1 MVQPDVEILACHGWG
16 LQPSFWDSLSSR
28 LPEQV
33 DFTGLNRGYYGK
45 PVERSFEQGAHKKM
59 LMTHSFGL
67 FWCPEELL
75 EEADHLIIFSGFLHF
90 HPGDPDSEKRSRMT
104 VRQMMGR
111 FIEKPDEVL
120 HKFYENLFSPGEC
133 ALTPPVSV
141 DHELLLDDLNR
152 IQHDRISIERF
163 RSIPAFTIFHGGEDA
178 IVPKDLGR
186 DLYQRLAGRSRY
198 YEVKQ
203 AGHALPFTHS
213 RICMN
218 FLKPIIRAEF

>member
-1 MVQPDVEILACHGWG
+1 MIQHDIEILACHGWG
-16 LQPSFWDSLSSR
+16 LQPSFWDRLSR
-28 LPEQV
+28 ELPEQV
-33 DFTGLNRGYYGK
+33 QFTGLNRGYFGK
-45 PVERSFEQGAHKKM
+45 PTSRSFGKGTRKKM

-67 FWCPEELL
+67 LWCPEELL
-75 EEADHLIIFSGFLHF
+75 EAADHLIIFSGFLHF
-90 HPGDPDSEKRSRMT
+90 HPGGAEAEKRSRMV

-120 HKFYENLFSPGEC
+120 HKFYETLFYPSER
-133 ALTPPVSV
+133 ALSPPVSV
-141 DHELLLDDLNR
+141 DHDLLLDDLNR

-178 IVPKDLGR
+178 VVPNELGR
-186 DLYQRLAGRSRY
+186 ELYQRLAGRSRY

-213 RICMN
+213 EVCMN
-218 FLKPIIRAEF
+218 FLKPIIGTGI